1 MALPTESERLDKF
14 KDLSLRLNANLPT
27 DIYLKGNGE
36 IWATLH
42 GNEGVRPRK
51 LTKEEVISYL
61 WAGIDAGN
69 KMISI

>member
-1 MALPTESERLDKF
+1 MALPAKPERFDKLYASAL
-14 KDLSLRLNANLPT
+14 KLNAALPT
-27 DIYLKGNGE
+27 GIHLKGNGE

-42 GNEGVRPRK
+42 GNEGNRPRK

-61 WAGIDAGN
+61 WAGIDASN